1 MMTIGKKIVLMSLAI
16 IVLTLGAGFAYGIS
30 LLNFS
35 TDAISKTFR
44 QLDGEEEITPID
56 ATEPLTILLMGVD
69 MDQAT
74 RGGVWEEGRS
84 DSMILVTVN
93 PKTKETTMMSLT
105 RDIMVEI
112 AEANGESTG
121 TVEKLNHSYSY
132 GQAPMAIATIEKM
145 MDINIDRYIE
155 INMDGLVELVDA
167 VGGIE
172 VNNTL
177 GFPIS
182 ISEYEPAYTS
192 IVPTGKRLVNG
203 DQALV
208 YARMR
213 YDDPEGDIGRQ
224 RRQREVI
231 TAIVKKLLQLDGFT
245 QYKKILTAISN
256 NMRTNIEIST
266 ATIPELLGYK
276 DSIKNLH
283 SYQLRGLDELVEE
296 VYYQLPPTQH
306 LLEMQ
311 NVLRTSIGL
320 DAKTDLTTN
329 VKVYEGQ
336 VGLPSTIDV
345 YNAYTEL
352 LEIEANPLAEAV
364 DIEAF
369 TGTSASDL
377 PEGTASSPN
386 LSSNSSEIE
395 GTEMT
400 EATEMTEVGTETQ
413 TEEGQ

>member
-1 MMTIGKKIVLMSLAI
+1 MTIGKKIFLMSLAI
-16 IVLTLGAGFAYGIS
+16 VGLTLGAGLIYGAS

-35 TDAISKTFR
+35 TGAISKTFK
-44 QLDGEEEITPID
+44 QLNGEEEITPID

-74 RGGVWEEGRS
+74 RGGDWEGGRS

-93 PKTKETTMMSLT
+93 PKTKETNMMSLT

-112 AEANGESTG
+112 AEANGESSG

-182 ISEYEPAYTS
+182 ISEHEPAYTS
-192 IVPTGKRLVNG
+192 IVQPGKQLVNG

-231 TAIVKKLLQLDGFT
+231 TAIIKKLLQLDGLT

-256 NMRTNIEIST
+256 NMRTNIEISP
-266 ATIPELLGYK
+266 ATIPSLLGYK
-276 DSIKNLH
+276 DSVSKLN
-283 SYQLRGLDELVEE
+283 SYQLRGVDQMVDEI
-296 VYYQLPPTQH
+296 YYQLPTSEH

-311 NVLRTSIGL
+311 NILKKSIGL
-320 DAKTDLTTN
+320 EENTGLVTN

-336 VGLPSTIDV
+336 MGLPSPINVYDV
-345 YNAYTEL
+345 YTNLLL
-352 LEIEANPLAEAV
+352 LEASPWAESL
-364 DIEAF
+364 DPEI
-369 TGTSASDL
+369 GSPSA
-377 PEGTASSPN
+377 T
-386 LSSNSSEIE
+386 
-395 GTEMT
+395 TT
-400 EATEMTEVGTETQ
+400 VT
-413 TEEGQ
+413 TEEQVTDFSTEPVLGDENGSQ

>member
-1 MMTIGKKIVLMSLAI
+1 MTIGKKIFLMSLAI
-16 IVLTLGAGFAYGIS
+16 VGLTLGAGLIYGAS

-35 TDAISKTFR
+35 TGTISKTYK
-44 QLDGEEEITPID
+44 QLDGEKEITPID
-56 ATEPLTILLMGVD
+56 AIEPLTILLMGVD

-74 RGGVWEEGRS
+74 RGGDWEGGRS

-93 PKTKETTMMSLT
+93 PQTKETNMMSLT

-112 AEANGESTG
+112 AEANGESSG

-182 ISEYEPAYTS
+182 ISEHEPAYTS
-192 IVPTGKRLVNG
+192 IVQPGQQLVNG

-231 TAIVKKLLQLDGFT
+231 TAIIKKLLQLDGFT

-256 NMRTNIEIST
+256 NMRTNIEISP
-266 ATIPELLGYK
+266 ATIPNLLGYK
-276 DSIKNLH
+276 DSVSKLN
-283 SYQLRGLDELVEE
+283 SYQLRGVDQMVDAI
-296 VYYQLPPTQH
+296 YYQLPTSEH

-311 NVLRTSIGL
+311 NILKKSIGL
-320 DAKTDLTTN
+320 EENTGLVTN

-336 VGLPSTIDV
+336 MGLPSPINVYDV
-345 YNAYTEL
+345 YTNLLL
-352 LEIEANPLAEAV
+352 LEASPWAESL
-364 DIEAF
+364 DPEI
-369 TGTSASDL
+369 GSPSA
-377 PEGTASSPN
+377 T
-386 LSSNSSEIE
+386 
-395 GTEMT
+395 TT
-400 EATEMTEVGTETQ
+400 VT
-413 TEEGQ
+413 TEEQVTDFSTEPVLGDENGSQ

>member
-1 MMTIGKKIVLMSLAI
+1 MTIGKKIFLMSLAI
-16 IVLTLGAGFAYGIS
+16 VGLTLGAGLIYGAS

-35 TDAISKTFR
+35 TGTISKTYK
-44 QLDGEEEITPID
+44 QLDGEKEITPID

-74 RGGVWEEGRS
+74 RGGDWEGGRS

-93 PKTKETTMMSLT
+93 PKTKETNMMSLT

-112 AEANGESTG
+112 AEANGESSG

-155 INMDGLVELVDA
+155 INMDGLIELVDA

-182 ISEYEPAYTS
+182 ISEHEPAYTS
-192 IVPTGKRLVNG
+192 IIQPGKQLVNG

-231 TAIVKKLLQLDGFT
+231 TAIIKKLLQLDGLT

-256 NMRTNIEIST
+256 NMRTNIEISP
-266 ATIPELLGYK
+266 ATIPSLLGYK
-276 DSIKNLH
+276 DSVSKLN
-283 SYQLRGLDELVEE
+283 SYQLRGVDQMVDEI
-296 VYYQLPPTQH
+296 YYQLPTSEH

-311 NVLRTSIGL
+311 NILKKSIGL
-320 DAKTDLTTN
+320 EEKTDLVTN

-336 VGLPSTIDV
+336 MGLPSPINVYDV
-345 YNAYTEL
+345 YTNLLL
-352 LEIEANPLAEAV
+352 LEASPWAESL
-364 DIEAF
+364 DPEI
-369 TGTSASDL
+369 GSPSA
-377 PEGTASSPN
+377 T
-386 LSSNSSEIE
+386 
-395 GTEMT
+395 TT
-400 EATEMTEVGTETQ
+400 VT
-413 TEEGQ
+413 TEEQVTDFSTEPVLGDENGSQ

>member
-1 MMTIGKKIVLMSLAI
+1 MTIGKKIFLMSLAI
-16 IVLTLGAGFAYGIS
+16 VGLTLGAGLIYGAS

-35 TDAISKTFR
+35 TGTISKTYK
-44 QLDGEEEITPID
+44 QLDGEKEITPID

-74 RGGVWEEGRS
+74 RGGDWEGGRS

-93 PKTKETTMMSLT
+93 PKTKETNMMSLT

-112 AEANGESTG
+112 AEANGESSG

-145 MDINIDRYIE
+145 MDITIDRYIE

-182 ISEYEPAYTS
+182 ISEHEPAYTS
-192 IVPTGKRLVNG
+192 IVQPGKQLVNG

-231 TAIVKKLLQLDGFT
+231 TAIIKKLLQLDGLT

-256 NMRTNIEIST
+256 NMRTNIEISP
-266 ATIPELLGYK
+266 ATIPSLLGYK
-276 DSIKNLH
+276 DSVSKLN
-283 SYQLRGLDELVEE
+283 SYQLRGVDQMVDEI
-296 VYYQLPPTQH
+296 YYQLPTSEH

-311 NVLRTSIGL
+311 NILKKSIGL
-320 DAKTDLTTN
+320 EEKTDLVTN

-336 VGLPSTIDV
+336 MGLPSPINVYDV
-345 YNAYTEL
+345 YTNLLL
-352 LEIEANPLAEAV
+352 LEASPWAESL
-364 DIEAF
+364 DPEI
-369 TGTSASDL
+369 GSPSA
-377 PEGTASSPN
+377 T
-386 LSSNSSEIE
+386 
-395 GTEMT
+395 TT
-400 EATEMTEVGTETQ
+400 VT
-413 TEEGQ
+413 TEEQVTDFSTEPVLGDENGSQ

>member
-1 MMTIGKKIVLMSLAI
+1 MTIGKKIVLMSLAI
-16 IVLTLGAGFAYGIS
+16 IALTLGAGFAYGIS

-182 ISEYEPAYTS
+182 ISEHEPAYTS
-192 IVPTGKRLVNG
+192 IVQPGKQLVNG
-203 DQALV
+203 EQALV

-231 TAIVKKLLQLDGFT
+231 TAIIKKLLQLDGFT

-256 NMRTNIEIST
+256 NMRTNIEISP
-266 ATIPELLGYK
+266 ATIPNLLGYK
-276 DSIKNLH
+276 DSVSKLN
-283 SYQLRGLDELVEE
+283 SYQLRGVDQMVDAI
-296 VYYQLPPTQH
+296 YYQLPTSEH

-311 NVLRTSIGL
+311 NILKKSIGL
-320 DAKTDLTTN
+320 EENTGLVTN

-336 VGLPSTIDV
+336 MGLPSPINVYDV
-345 YNAYTEL
+345 YTNLLL
-352 LEIEANPLAEAV
+352 LEASPWAESL
-364 DIEAF
+364 DPEI
-369 TGTSASDL
+369 GSPSA
-377 PEGTASSPN
+377 T
-386 LSSNSSEIE
+386 
-395 GTEMT
+395 TT
-400 EATEMTEVGTETQ
+400 VT
-413 TEEGQ
+413 TEEQVTDFSTEPVLGDENGSQ

>member
-1 MMTIGKKIVLMSLAI
+1 MTIGKKIFLMSLAI
-16 IVLTLGAGFAYGIS
+16 IGLTVGAGLIYGAS

-35 TDAISKTFR
+35 TDAISKTFK
-44 QLDGEEEITPID
+44 QLDGEEKITPID

-74 RGGVWEEGRS
+74 RGGDWEGGRS

-93 PKTKETTMMSLT
+93 PKTKETNMMSLT

-112 AEANGESTG
+112 AEANGESSG

-182 ISEYEPAYTS
+182 ISEHEPAYTS
-192 IVPTGKRLVNG
+192 IVQPGKQLVNG

-231 TAIVKKLLQLDGFT
+231 TAIIKKLLQLDGFT

-256 NMRTNIEIST
+256 NMRTNIEISP
-266 ATIPELLGYK
+266 ATIPNLLGYK
-276 DSIKNLH
+276 DSVSKLN
-283 SYQLRGLDELVEE
+283 SYQLRGVDQMVDAI
-296 VYYQLPPTQH
+296 YYQLPTSEH

-311 NVLRTSIGL
+311 NILKKSIGL
-320 DAKTDLTTN
+320 EEKTDLVTN

-336 VGLPSTIDV
+336 VGLPSPINVYDV
-345 YNAYTEL
+345 YTNLLL
-352 LEIEANPLAEAV
+352 LEASPWAERL
-364 DIEAF
+364 D
-369 TGTSASDL
+369 
-377 PEGTASSPN
+377 
-386 LSSNSSEIE
+386 SEI
-395 GTEMT
+395 GNPS
-400 EATEMTEVGTETQ
+400 ATTTVT
-413 TEEGQ
+413 TEEQVTDFSTEPVLGDENGAQ

>member
-1 MMTIGKKIVLMSLAI
+1 MTIGKKIFLMSLAI
-16 IVLTLGAGFAYGIS
+16 VGLTLGAGLIYGAS

-35 TDAISKTFR
+35 TGTISKTYK
-44 QLDGEEEITPID
+44 QLDGEKEITPID

-74 RGGVWEEGRS
+74 RGGDWEGGRS

-93 PKTKETTMMSLT
+93 PKTKETNMMSLT

-112 AEANGESTG
+112 AEANGESSG

-155 INMDGLVELVDA
+155 INMDGLIELVDA

-182 ISEYEPAYTS
+182 ISEHEPAYTS
-192 IVPTGKRLVNG
+192 IVQPGKQLVNG

-231 TAIVKKLLQLDGFT
+231 TAIIKKLLQLDGLT

-256 NMRTNIEIST
+256 NMRTNIEISP
-266 ATIPELLGYK
+266 ATIPSLLGYK
-276 DSIKNLH
+276 DSVSKLN
-283 SYQLRGLDELVEE
+283 SYQLRGVDQMVDEI
-296 VYYQLPPTQH
+296 YYQLPTSTH

-311 NVLRTSIGL
+311 NVLKKSIGL
-320 DAKTDLTTN
+320 EENTDLVTN

-336 VGLPSTIDV
+336 MGLPSPINVYDV
-345 YNAYTEL
+345 YTNLLL
-352 LEIEANPLAEAV
+352 LEASPWAESL
-364 DIEAF
+364 D
-369 TGTSASDL
+369 
-377 PEGTASSPN
+377 
-386 LSSNSSEIE
+386 SEI
-395 GTEMT
+395 GSPS
-400 EATEMTEVGTETQ
+400 ATTTVT
-413 TEEGQ
+413 TEEQVTDFSTEPVLGDENGSQ

>member
-1 MMTIGKKIVLMSLAI
+1 MTIGKKIFLMSLAI
-16 IVLTLGAGFAYGIS
+16 VGLTLGAGLIYGAS

-35 TDAISKTFR
+35 TGTISKTYK

-74 RGGVWEEGRS
+74 RGGDWEGGRS

-93 PKTKETTMMSLT
+93 PKTKETNMMSLT

-112 AEANGESTG
+112 AEANGESSG

-145 MDINIDRYIE
+145 MDITIDRYIE

-182 ISEYEPAYTS
+182 ISEHEPAYTS
-192 IVPTGKRLVNG
+192 IVQPGKQLVNG
-203 DQALV
+203 EQALV

-231 TAIVKKLLQLDGFT
+231 TAIIKKLLQLDGFT

-256 NMRTNIEIST
+256 NMRTNIEISP
-266 ATIPELLGYK
+266 ATIPNLLGYK
-276 DSIKNLH
+276 DSVSKLN
-283 SYQLRGLDELVEE
+283 SYQLRGVDQMVDEI
-296 VYYQLPPTQH
+296 YYQLPTSTH

-311 NVLRTSIGL
+311 NILKKSIGL
-320 DAKTDLTTN
+320 EENTDLVTN

-336 VGLPSTIDV
+336 MGLPSPINVYDV
-345 YNAYTEL
+345 YTNLLL
-352 LEIEANPLAEAV
+352 LEASPWAESL
-364 DIEAF
+364 DPEI
-369 TGTSASDL
+369 GSPSA
-377 PEGTASSPN
+377 T
-386 LSSNSSEIE
+386 
-395 GTEMT
+395 TT
-400 EATEMTEVGTETQ
+400 VT
-413 TEEGQ
+413 TEEQVTDFSTEPVLGDENGSQ

>member
-1 MMTIGKKIVLMSLAI
+1 MTIGKKIFLMSLAI
-16 IVLTLGAGFAYGIS
+16 VGLTLGAGLIYGAS

-35 TDAISKTFR
+35 TDAISKTFKH
-44 QLDGEEEITPID
+44 LNGEEEITPID

-74 RGGVWEEGRS
+74 RGGDWEGGRS

-93 PKTKETTMMSLT
+93 PKTKETNMMSLT

-112 AEANGESTG
+112 AEANGESSG

-155 INMDGLVELVDA
+155 INMDGLIELVDA

-182 ISEYEPAYTS
+182 ISEHEPAYTS
-192 IVPTGKRLVNG
+192 IVQPGKQLVNG

-231 TAIVKKLLQLDGFT
+231 TAIIKKLLQLDGLT

-256 NMRTNIEIST
+256 NMRTNIEISP
-266 ATIPELLGYK
+266 ATIPSLLGYK
-276 DSIKNLH
+276 DSVSKLN
-283 SYQLRGLDELVEE
+283 SYQLRGVDQMVDEI
-296 VYYQLPPTQH
+296 YYQLPTSEH

-311 NVLRTSIGL
+311 NILKKSIGL
-320 DAKTDLTTN
+320 EENTDLVTN

-336 VGLPSTIDV
+336 MGLPSPINVYDV
-345 YNAYTEL
+345 YTNLLL
-352 LEIEANPLAEAV
+352 LEASPWAESL
-364 DIEAF
+364 DPEI
-369 TGTSASDL
+369 GSPSA
-377 PEGTASSPN
+377 T
-386 LSSNSSEIE
+386 
-395 GTEMT
+395 TT
-400 EATEMTEVGTETQ
+400 VT
-413 TEEGQ
+413 TEEQVTDFSTEPVLGDENGSQ

>member
-1 MMTIGKKIVLMSLAI
+1 MTIGKKIFLMSLAI
-16 IVLTLGAGFAYGIS
+16 VGLTLGAGLIYGAS

-35 TDAISKTFR
+35 TDAISKTFK
-44 QLDGEEEITPID
+44 QLNGEEEITPID

-74 RGGVWEEGRS
+74 RGGDWEGGRS

-93 PKTKETTMMSLT
+93 PKTKETNMMSLT

-112 AEANGESTG
+112 AEANGESSG

-155 INMDGLVELVDA
+155 INMDGLIELVDA

-182 ISEYEPAYTS
+182 ISEHEPAYTS
-192 IVPTGKRLVNG
+192 IVQPGKQLVNG

-231 TAIVKKLLQLDGFT
+231 TAIIKKLLQLDGLT

-256 NMRTNIEIST
+256 NMRTNIEISP
-266 ATIPELLGYK
+266 ATIPSLLGYK
-276 DSIKNLH
+276 DSVSKLN
-283 SYQLRGLDELVEE
+283 SYQLRGVDQMVDEI
-296 VYYQLPPTQH
+296 YYQLPTSTH

-311 NVLRTSIGL
+311 NVLKKSIGL
-320 DAKTDLTTN
+320 EENTDLVTN

-336 VGLPSTIDV
+336 MGLPSPINVYDV
-345 YNAYTEL
+345 YTNLLL
-352 LEIEANPLAEAV
+352 LEASPWAESL
-364 DIEAF
+364 DPEI
-369 TGTSASDL
+369 GSPSA
-377 PEGTASSPN
+377 T
-386 LSSNSSEIE
+386 
-395 GTEMT
+395 TT
-400 EATEMTEVGTETQ
+400 VT
-413 TEEGQ
+413 TEEQVTDFSTEPVLGDEDGSQ

>member
-1 MMTIGKKIVLMSLAI
+1 MTIGKKIFLMSLAI
-16 IVLTLGAGFAYGIS
+16 VGLTLGAGLIYGAS

-35 TDAISKTFR
+35 TGTISKTYK
-44 QLDGEEEITPID
+44 QLDGEKEITPID

-74 RGGVWEEGRS
+74 RGGDWEGGRS

-93 PKTKETTMMSLT
+93 PKTKETNMMSLT

-112 AEANGESTG
+112 AEANGESSG

-155 INMDGLVELVDA
+155 INMDGLIELVDA

-182 ISEYEPAYTS
+182 ISEHEPAYTS
-192 IVPTGKRLVNG
+192 IVQPGKQLVNG

-231 TAIVKKLLQLDGFT
+231 MAIIKKLLQLDGLT

-256 NMRTNIEIST
+256 NMRTNIEISP
-266 ATIPELLGYK
+266 ATIPSLLGYK
-276 DSIKNLH
+276 DSVSKLN
-283 SYQLRGLDELVEE
+283 SYQLRGVDQMVDEI
-296 VYYQLPPTQH
+296 YYQLPTSEH

-311 NVLRTSIGL
+311 NILKKSIGL
-320 DAKTDLTTN
+320 EEKTDLVTN

-336 VGLPSTIDV
+336 MGLPSPINVYDV
-345 YNAYTEL
+345 YTNLLL
-352 LEIEANPLAEAV
+352 LEASPWAESL
-364 DIEAF
+364 DPEI
-369 TGTSASDL
+369 GSPSA
-377 PEGTASSPN
+377 T
-386 LSSNSSEIE
+386 
-395 GTEMT
+395 TT
-400 EATEMTEVGTETQ
+400 VT
-413 TEEGQ
+413 TEEQVTDFSTEPVLGDENGSQ

>member
-1 MMTIGKKIVLMSLAI
+1 MTIGKKIFLMSLAI
-16 IVLTLGAGFAYGIS
+16 VGLTLGAGLIYGAS

-35 TDAISKTFR
+35 TDAISKTFK
-44 QLDGEEEITPID
+44 QLDGEEKITPID

-74 RGGVWEEGRS
+74 RGGDWEGGRS

-93 PKTKETTMMSLT
+93 PKTKETNMMSLT

-112 AEANGESTG
+112 AEANGESSG

-155 INMDGLVELVDA
+155 INMDGLIELVDA

-182 ISEYEPAYTS
+182 ISEHEPAYTS
-192 IVPTGKRLVNG
+192 IVQPGKQLVNG

-231 TAIVKKLLQLDGFT
+231 TAIIKKLLQLDGLT

-256 NMRTNIEIST
+256 NMRTNIEISP
-266 ATIPELLGYK
+266 ATIPSLLGYK
-276 DSIKNLH
+276 DSVSKLN
-283 SYQLRGLDELVEE
+283 SYQLRGVDQMVDEI
-296 VYYQLPPTQH
+296 YYQLPTSEH

-311 NVLRTSIGL
+311 NILKKSIGL
-320 DAKTDLTTN
+320 EEKTDLVTN

-336 VGLPSTIDV
+336 MGLPSPINVYDV
-345 YNAYTEL
+345 YTNLLL
-352 LEIEANPLAEAV
+352 LEASPWAESL
-364 DIEAF
+364 DPEI
-369 TGTSASDL
+369 GSPSA
-377 PEGTASSPN
+377 T
-386 LSSNSSEIE
+386 
-395 GTEMT
+395 TT
-400 EATEMTEVGTETQ
+400 VT
-413 TEEGQ
+413 TEEQVTDFSTEPVLGDENGSQ

>member
-1 MMTIGKKIVLMSLAI
+1 MTIGKKIFLMSLAI
-16 IVLTLGAGFAYGIS
+16 IGLTVGAGLIYGAS

-35 TDAISKTFR
+35 TDAISKTFK
-44 QLDGEEEITPID
+44 QLDGEEKITPID

-74 RGGVWEEGRS
+74 RGGDWEGGRS

-93 PKTKETTMMSLT
+93 PKTKETNMMSLT

-112 AEANGESTG
+112 AEANGESSG

-182 ISEYEPAYTS
+182 ISEHEPAYTS
-192 IVPTGKRLVNG
+192 IVQPGKQLVNG

-231 TAIVKKLLQLDGFT
+231 TAIIKKLLQLDGLT

-256 NMRTNIEIST
+256 NMRTNIEISP
-266 ATIPELLGYK
+266 ATIPSLLGYK
-276 DSIKNLH
+276 DSVSKLN
-283 SYQLRGLDELVEE
+283 SYQLRGVDQMVDEI
-296 VYYQLPPTQH
+296 YYQLPTSTH

-311 NVLRTSIGL
+311 NVLKKSIGL
-320 DAKTDLTTN
+320 EEKTDLVTN

-336 VGLPSTIDV
+336 VGLPSPINVYDV
-345 YNAYTEL
+345 YTNLLL
-352 LEIEANPLAEAV
+352 LEASPWAERLDPEIGNP
-364 DIEAF
+364 
-369 TGTSASDL
+369 SA
-377 PEGTASSPN
+377 T
-386 LSSNSSEIE
+386 
-395 GTEMT
+395 TT
-400 EATEMTEVGTETQ
+400 VT
-413 TEEGQ
+413 TEEQVTDFSTEPVLGDENGAQ

>member
-1 MMTIGKKIVLMSLAI
+1 MTIGKKIFLMSLAI
-16 IVLTLGAGFAYGIS
+16 VGLTLGAGLIYGAS

-35 TDAISKTFR
+35 TDAISKTFK
-44 QLDGEEEITPID
+44 QLNGEEEITPID

-74 RGGVWEEGRS
+74 RGGDWEGGRS

-93 PKTKETTMMSLT
+93 PKTKETNMMSLT

-112 AEANGESTG
+112 AEANGESSG

-155 INMDGLVELVDA
+155 INMDGLIELVDA

-182 ISEYEPAYTS
+182 ISEHEPAYTS
-192 IVPTGKRLVNG
+192 IVQPGKQLVNG

-231 TAIVKKLLQLDGFT
+231 MAIIKKLLQLDGLT

-256 NMRTNIEIST
+256 NMRTNIEISP
-266 ATIPELLGYK
+266 ATIPNFLGYK
-276 DSIKNLH
+276 DSVSKLN
-283 SYQLRGLDELVEE
+283 SYQLRGVDQMVDAI
-296 VYYQLPPTQH
+296 YYQLPTSEH

-311 NVLRTSIGL
+311 NILKKSIGL
-320 DAKTDLTTN
+320 EEKTDLVTN

-336 VGLPSTIDV
+336 VGLPSPINVYDV
-345 YNAYTEL
+345 YTNLLL
-352 LEIEANPLAEAV
+352 LEASPWAERLDPEIGNP
-364 DIEAF
+364 
-369 TGTSASDL
+369 SA
-377 PEGTASSPN
+377 T
-386 LSSNSSEIE
+386 
-395 GTEMT
+395 TT
-400 EATEMTEVGTETQ
+400 VT
-413 TEEGQ
+413 TEEQVTDFSTEPVLGDENGSQ

>member
-1 MMTIGKKIVLMSLAI
+1 MTIGKKIFLMSLAI
-16 IVLTLGAGFAYGIS
+16 VGLTLGAGLIYGAS

-35 TDAISKTFR
+35 TGTISKTYK
-44 QLDGEEEITPID
+44 QLDGEKEITPID
-56 ATEPLTILLMGVD
+56 AIEPLTILLMGVD

-74 RGGVWEEGRS
+74 RGGDWEGGRS

-93 PKTKETTMMSLT
+93 PKTKETNMMSLT

-112 AEANGESTG
+112 AEANGESSG

-145 MDINIDRYIE
+145 MDITIDRYIE

-182 ISEYEPAYTS
+182 ISEHEPAYTS
-192 IVPTGKRLVNG
+192 IVQPGKQLVNG

-231 TAIVKKLLQLDGFT
+231 TAIIKKLLQLDGLT

-256 NMRTNIEIST
+256 NMRTNIEISP
-266 ATIPELLGYK
+266 ATIPSLLGYK
-276 DSIKNLH
+276 DSVSKLN
-283 SYQLRGLDELVEE
+283 SYQLRGVDQMVDEI
-296 VYYQLPPTQH
+296 YYQLPTSEH

-311 NVLRTSIGL
+311 NILKKSIGL
-320 DAKTDLTTN
+320 EEKTDLVTN

-336 VGLPSTIDV
+336 MGLSSPINVYDV
-345 YNAYTEL
+345 YTNLLL
-352 LEIEANPLAEAV
+352 LEASPWAESL
-364 DIEAF
+364 DPEI
-369 TGTSASDL
+369 GSPSA
-377 PEGTASSPN
+377 T
-386 LSSNSSEIE
+386 
-395 GTEMT
+395 TT
-400 EATEMTEVGTETQ
+400 VT
-413 TEEGQ
+413 TEEQVTDFSTEPVLGDENGSQ

>member
-1 MMTIGKKIVLMSLAI
+1 MTIGKKIFLMSLAI
-16 IVLTLGAGFAYGIS
+16 VGLTLGAGLIYGAS

-35 TDAISKTFR
+35 TGAISKTYK

-74 RGGVWEEGRS
+74 RGGDWEGGRS

-93 PKTKETTMMSLT
+93 PKTKETNMMSLT

-112 AEANGESTG
+112 AEANGESSG

-145 MDINIDRYIE
+145 MDINIDHYIE

-182 ISEYEPAYTS
+182 ISEHEPAYTS
-192 IVPTGKRLVNG
+192 IVQPGQQLVNG

-231 TAIVKKLLQLDGFT
+231 TAIIKKLLQLDGLT

-256 NMRTNIEIST
+256 NMRTNIEISP
-266 ATIPELLGYK
+266 ATIPSLLGYK
-276 DSIKNLH
+276 DSVSKLN
-283 SYQLRGLDELVEE
+283 SYQLRGVDQMVDEI
-296 VYYQLPPTQH
+296 YYQLPTSEH

-311 NVLRTSIGL
+311 NILKKSIGL
-320 DAKTDLTTN
+320 EEKTDLVTN

-336 VGLPSTIDV
+336 MGLPSPINVYDV
-345 YNAYTEL
+345 YTNLLL
-352 LEIEANPLAEAV
+352 LEASPWAESLAPE
-364 DIEAF
+364 I
-369 TGTSASDL
+369 GSPSA
-377 PEGTASSPN
+377 TTTV
-386 LSSNSSEIE
+386 I
-395 GTEMT
+395 
-400 EATEMTEVGTETQ
+400 
-413 TEEGQ
+413 TEEQVTDFSTEPVLGDENGSQ

>member
-1 MMTIGKKIVLMSLAI
+1 MTIGKKIFLMSLAI
-16 IVLTLGAGFAYGIS
+16 IGLTVGAGLIYGAS

-35 TDAISKTFR
+35 TDAISKTFK
-44 QLDGEEEITPID
+44 QLDGEEKITPID

-74 RGGVWEEGRS
+74 RGGDWEGGRS

-93 PKTKETTMMSLT
+93 PKTKETNMMSLT

-112 AEANGESTG
+112 AEANGESSG

-182 ISEYEPAYTS
+182 ISEHEPAYTS
-192 IVPTGKRLVNG
+192 IVQPGKQLVNG

-231 TAIVKKLLQLDGFT
+231 TAIIKKLLQLDGFT

-256 NMRTNIEIST
+256 NMRTNIEISPV
-266 ATIPELLGYK
+266 TIPNLLGYK
-276 DSIKNLH
+276 DSVSKLN
-283 SYQLRGLDELVEE
+283 SYQLRGVDQMVDAI
-296 VYYQLPPTQH
+296 YYQLPTSTH

-311 NVLRTSIGL
+311 NVLKKSIGL
-320 DAKTDLTTN
+320 EEKTDLVTN

-336 VGLPSTIDV
+336 MGLSSPINV
-345 YNAYTEL
+345 YDAYTNLLL
-352 LEIEANPLAEAV
+352 LEASPWAESL
-364 DIEAF
+364 DPEI
-369 TGTSASDL
+369 GSPSA
-377 PEGTASSPN
+377 T
-386 LSSNSSEIE
+386 
-395 GTEMT
+395 TT
-400 EATEMTEVGTETQ
+400 VT
-413 TEEGQ
+413 TEEQVTDFSTEPVLGDENGAQ

>member
-1 MMTIGKKIVLMSLAI
+1 MTIGKKIFLMSLAI
-16 IVLTLGAGFAYGIS
+16 VGLTLGAGLIYGAS

-35 TDAISKTFR
+35 TGAISKTYK
-44 QLDGEEEITPID
+44 QLDGENEITPID

-74 RGGVWEEGRS
+74 RGGDWEGGRS

-93 PKTKETTMMSLT
+93 PQTKETNMMSLT

-112 AEANGESTG
+112 AEANGESSG

-145 MDINIDRYIE
+145 MDITIDRYIE

-182 ISEYEPAYTS
+182 ISEHEPAYTS
-192 IVPTGKRLVNG
+192 IVQPGQQLVNG

-231 TAIVKKLLQLDGFT
+231 TAIIKKLLQLDGLT

-256 NMRTNIEIST
+256 NMRTNIEISP
-266 ATIPELLGYK
+266 ATIPSLLGYK
-276 DSIKNLH
+276 DSVSKLN
-283 SYQLRGLDELVEE
+283 SYQLRGVDQMVDEI
-296 VYYQLPPTQH
+296 YYQLPTSEH

-311 NVLRTSIGL
+311 NILKKSIGL
-320 DAKTDLTTN
+320 EEKTDLVTN

-336 VGLPSTIDV
+336 MGLPSPINVYDV
-345 YNAYTEL
+345 YTNLLL
-352 LEIEANPLAEAV
+352 LEASPWAESL
-364 DIEAF
+364 DPEI
-369 TGTSASDL
+369 GSPSA
-377 PEGTASSPN
+377 T
-386 LSSNSSEIE
+386 
-395 GTEMT
+395 TT
-400 EATEMTEVGTETQ
+400 VT
-413 TEEGQ
+413 TEEQVTDFSTEPVLGDEDGSQ

>member
-1 MMTIGKKIVLMSLAI
+1 MTIGKKIFLMSLAI
-16 IVLTLGAGFAYGIS
+16 IGLTVGAGLIYGAS

-35 TDAISKTFR
+35 TDAISKTFK
-44 QLDGEEEITPID
+44 QLDGEEKITPID

-74 RGGVWEEGRS
+74 RGGDWEGGRS

-93 PKTKETTMMSLT
+93 PKTKETNMMSLT

-112 AEANGESTG
+112 AEANGESSG

-182 ISEYEPAYTS
+182 ISEHEPAYTS
-192 IVPTGKRLVNG
+192 IVQPGKQLVNG

-231 TAIVKKLLQLDGFT
+231 TAIIKKLLQLDGFT

-256 NMRTNIEIST
+256 NMRTNIEISP
-266 ATIPELLGYK
+266 ATIPNFLGYK
-276 DSIKNLH
+276 DSVSKLN
-283 SYQLRGLDELVEE
+283 SYQLRGVDQMVDAI
-296 VYYQLPPTQH
+296 YYQLPTSEH

-311 NVLRTSIGL
+311 NILKKSIGL
-320 DAKTDLTTN
+320 EEKTDLVTN

-336 VGLPSTIDV
+336 VGLPSPINV
-345 YNAYTEL
+345 YDAYTNLLL
-352 LEIEANPLAEAV
+352 LEASPWAESL
-364 DIEAF
+364 DPEI
-369 TGTSASDL
+369 GSPSA
-377 PEGTASSPN
+377 T
-386 LSSNSSEIE
+386 
-395 GTEMT
+395 TT
-400 EATEMTEVGTETQ
+400 VT
-413 TEEGQ
+413 TEEQVTDFSTEPVLGDENGAQ

>member
-1 MMTIGKKIVLMSLAI
+1 MTIGKKIFLMSLAI
-16 IVLTLGAGFAYGIS
+16 VGLTLGAGLIYGAS

-35 TDAISKTFR
+35 TGTISKTYK

-74 RGGVWEEGRS
+74 RGGDWEGGRS

-93 PKTKETTMMSLT
+93 PKTKETNMMSLT

-112 AEANGESTG
+112 AEANGESSG

-145 MDINIDRYIE
+145 MDITIDRYIE

-182 ISEYEPAYTS
+182 ISEHEPAYTS
-192 IVPTGKRLVNG
+192 IVQPGKQLVNG
-203 DQALV
+203 EQALV

-231 TAIVKKLLQLDGFT
+231 TAIIKKLLQLDGFT

-256 NMRTNIEIST
+256 NMRTNIEISP
-266 ATIPELLGYK
+266 ATIPNLLGYK
-276 DSIKNLH
+276 DSVSKLN
-283 SYQLRGLDELVEE
+283 SYQLRGVDQMVDEI
-296 VYYQLPPTQH
+296 YYQLPTSEH

-311 NVLRTSIGL
+311 NILKKSIGL
-320 DAKTDLTTN
+320 EEKTGLVTN

-336 VGLPSTIDV
+336 MGLPSPINVYDV
-345 YNAYTEL
+345 YTNLLL
-352 LEIEANPLAEAV
+352 LEASPWAESLAPE
-364 DIEAF
+364 I
-369 TGTSASDL
+369 GSPSA
-377 PEGTASSPN
+377 T
-386 LSSNSSEIE
+386 
-395 GTEMT
+395 TT
-400 EATEMTEVGTETQ
+400 VT
-413 TEEGQ
+413 TEEQVTDFSTEPVLGDENGSQ

>member
-1 MMTIGKKIVLMSLAI
+1 MTIGKKIFLMSLAI
-16 IVLTLGAGFAYGIS
+16 IGLTLGAGLIYGAS

-35 TDAISKTFR
+35 TDAISKTFK
-44 QLDGEEEITPID
+44 QLDGEEKITPID

-74 RGGVWEEGRS
+74 RGGDWEGGRS

-93 PKTKETTMMSLT
+93 PKTKETNMMSLT

-112 AEANGESTG
+112 AEANGESSG

-182 ISEYEPAYTS
+182 ISEHEPAYTS
-192 IVPTGKRLVNG
+192 IVQPGKQLVNG

-231 TAIVKKLLQLDGFT
+231 TAIIKKLLQLDGLT

-256 NMRTNIEIST
+256 NMRTNIEISP
-266 ATIPELLGYK
+266 ATIPSLLGYK
-276 DSIKNLH
+276 DSVSKLN
-283 SYQLRGLDELVEE
+283 SYQLRGVDQMVDEI
-296 VYYQLPPTQH
+296 YYQLPTSEH

-311 NVLRTSIGL
+311 NILKKSIGL
-320 DAKTDLTTN
+320 EEKTDLVTN

-336 VGLPSTIDV
+336 MGLPSPINVYDV
-345 YNAYTEL
+345 YTNLLL
-352 LEIEANPLAEAV
+352 LEASPWAESL
-364 DIEAF
+364 DPEI
-369 TGTSASDL
+369 GSPSA
-377 PEGTASSPN
+377 T
-386 LSSNSSEIE
+386 
-395 GTEMT
+395 TT
-400 EATEMTEVGTETQ
+400 VT
-413 TEEGQ
+413 TEEQVTDFSTEPVLGDENGSQ

>member
-1 MMTIGKKIVLMSLAI
+1 MTIGKKIFLMSLAI
-16 IVLTLGAGFAYGIS
+16 VGLTLGAGLIYGAS

-35 TDAISKTFR
+35 TGTISKTYK

-74 RGGVWEEGRS
+74 RGGDWEGGRS

-93 PKTKETTMMSLT
+93 PKTKETNMMSLT

-112 AEANGESTG
+112 AEANGESSG

-145 MDINIDRYIE
+145 MDITIDRYIE

-182 ISEYEPAYTS
+182 ISEHEPAYTS
-192 IVPTGKRLVNG
+192 IVQPGKQLVNG
-203 DQALV
+203 EQALV

-231 TAIVKKLLQLDGFT
+231 TAIIKKLLQLDGFT

-256 NMRTNIEIST
+256 NMRTNIEISP
-266 ATIPELLGYK
+266 ATIPNLLGYK
-276 DSIKNLH
+276 DSVSKLN
-283 SYQLRGLDELVEE
+283 SYQLRGVDQMVDAI
-296 VYYQLPPTQH
+296 YYQLPTSEH

-311 NVLRTSIGL
+311 NILKKSIGL
-320 DAKTDLTTN
+320 EENTGLVTN

-336 VGLPSTIDV
+336 MGLPSPINVYDV
-345 YNAYTEL
+345 YTNLLL
-352 LEIEANPLAEAV
+352 LEASPWAESL
-364 DIEAF
+364 DPEI
-369 TGTSASDL
+369 GSPSA
-377 PEGTASSPN
+377 T
-386 LSSNSSEIE
+386 
-395 GTEMT
+395 TT
-400 EATEMTEVGTETQ
+400 VT
-413 TEEGQ
+413 TEEQVTDFSTEPVLGDENGSQ

>member
-1 MMTIGKKIVLMSLAI
+1 MTIGKKIFLMSLAI
-16 IVLTLGAGFAYGIS
+16 IGLTLGAGLIYGAS

-35 TDAISKTFR
+35 TDAISKTFK
-44 QLDGEEEITPID
+44 QLDGEEKITPID

-74 RGGVWEEGRS
+74 RGGDWEGGRS

-93 PKTKETTMMSLT
+93 PKTKETNMMSLT

-112 AEANGESTG
+112 AEASGESSG

-182 ISEYEPAYTS
+182 ISEHEPAYTS
-192 IVPTGKRLVNG
+192 IVQPGKQLVNG
-203 DQALV
+203 NQALV

-231 TAIVKKLLQLDGFT
+231 TAIIKKLLQLDGFT

-256 NMRTNIEIST
+256 NMRTNIEISP
-266 ATIPELLGYK
+266 ATIPSLLGYK
-276 DSIKNLH
+276 DSVSKLN
-283 SYQLRGLDELVEE
+283 SYQLRGVDQMVDAI
-296 VYYQLPPTQH
+296 YYQLPTSEH

-311 NVLRTSIGL
+311 NILKKSIGL
-320 DAKTDLTTN
+320 EEKTDLVTN

-336 VGLPSTIDV
+336 VGLPSPINVYDV
-345 YNAYTEL
+345 YTNLLL
-352 LEIEANPLAEAV
+352 LEASPWAERLDPEIGNP
-364 DIEAF
+364 
-369 TGTSASDL
+369 SA
-377 PEGTASSPN
+377 T
-386 LSSNSSEIE
+386 
-395 GTEMT
+395 TT
-400 EATEMTEVGTETQ
+400 VT
-413 TEEGQ
+413 TEEQVTDFSTEPELGDENGSQ

>member
-1 MMTIGKKIVLMSLAI
+1 MTIGKKIFLMSLAI
-16 IVLTLGAGFAYGIS
+16 VGLTLGAGLIYGAS

-35 TDAISKTFR
+35 TGTISKTYK

-74 RGGVWEEGRS
+74 RGGDWEGGRS

-93 PKTKETTMMSLT
+93 PKTKETNMMSLT

-112 AEANGESTG
+112 AEANGESSG

-145 MDINIDRYIE
+145 MDITIDRYIE

-182 ISEYEPAYTS
+182 ISEHEPAYTS
-192 IVPTGKRLVNG
+192 IVQPGKQLVNG

-231 TAIVKKLLQLDGFT
+231 TAIIKKLLQLDGLT

-256 NMRTNIEIST
+256 NMRTNIEISP
-266 ATIPELLGYK
+266 ATIPSLLGYK
-276 DSIKNLH
+276 DSVSKLN
-283 SYQLRGLDELVEE
+283 SYQLRGVDQMVDEI
-296 VYYQLPPTQH
+296 YYQLPTSEH

-311 NVLRTSIGL
+311 NILKKSIGL
-320 DAKTDLTTN
+320 EENTGLVTN

-336 VGLPSTIDV
+336 MGLPSPINVYDV
-345 YNAYTEL
+345 YTNLLL
-352 LEIEANPLAEAV
+352 LEASPWAESL
-364 DIEAF
+364 DPEI
-369 TGTSASDL
+369 GSPSA
-377 PEGTASSPN
+377 T
-386 LSSNSSEIE
+386 
-395 GTEMT
+395 TT
-400 EATEMTEVGTETQ
+400 VT
-413 TEEGQ
+413 TEEQVTDFSTEPVLGDENGSQ

>member
-1 MMTIGKKIVLMSLAI
+1 MSLAI
-16 IVLTLGAGFAYGIS
+16 VGLTLGAGLIYGAS

-35 TDAISKTFR
+35 TGTISKTYK

-74 RGGVWEEGRS
+74 RGGDWEGGRS

-93 PKTKETTMMSLT
+93 PKTKETNMMSLT

-112 AEANGESTG
+112 AEANGESSG

-145 MDINIDRYIE
+145 MDITIDRYIE

-182 ISEYEPAYTS
+182 ISEHEPAYTS
-192 IVPTGKRLVNG
+192 IVQPGQQLVNG

-231 TAIVKKLLQLDGFT
+231 TAIIKKLLQLDGLT

-256 NMRTNIEIST
+256 NMRTNIEISP
-266 ATIPELLGYK
+266 ATIPSLLGYK
-276 DSIKNLH
+276 DSVSKLN
-283 SYQLRGLDELVEE
+283 SYQLRGVDQMVDEI
-296 VYYQLPPTQH
+296 YYQLPTSEH

-311 NVLRTSIGL
+311 NILKKSIGL
-320 DAKTDLTTN
+320 EEKTDLVTN

-336 VGLPSTIDV
+336 MGLPSPINVYDV
-345 YNAYTEL
+345 YTNLLL
-352 LEIEANPLAEAV
+352 LEASPWAESL
-364 DIEAF
+364 DPEI
-369 TGTSASDL
+369 GSPSA
-377 PEGTASSPN
+377 T
-386 LSSNSSEIE
+386 
-395 GTEMT
+395 TT
-400 EATEMTEVGTETQ
+400 VT
-413 TEEGQ
+413 TEEQVTDFSTEPVLGDENGSQ

>member
-1 MMTIGKKIVLMSLAI
+1 MTIGKKIVLMSLAI

>member
-1 MMTIGKKIVLMSLAI
+1 MRIGKKIVLMSLAI
-16 IVLTLGAGFAYGIS
+16 IGLTIGAGLVYGSS

-35 TDAISKTFR
+35 QDAISKTFKK
-44 QLDGEEEITPID
+44 LDGDEIAPID

-74 RGGVWEEGRS
+74 RGGDWEGGRS

-93 PKTKETTMMSLT
+93 PQTKETTMMSLT

-132 GQAPMAIATIEKM
+132 GQAPMAIATIEKLM
-145 MDINIDRYIE
+145 NVEIDRYIE

-167 VGGIE
+167 VGGIQ

-177 GFPIS
+177 GFPIT

-192 IVPTGKRLVNG
+192 VVPPGKQLVNG

-245 QYKKILTAISN
+245 QYKGILTAISK
-256 NMRTNIEIST
+256 NMRTNIEINT
-266 ATIPELLGYK
+266 TTIPVLLGYK
-276 DSIKNLH
+276 DSVRKLN
-283 SYQLRGLDELVEE
+283 SYQLRGIDQLVDE
-296 VYYQLPPTQH
+296 VYYQLPPSQH

-311 NVLRTSIGL
+311 NILKTSIGQSEEP
-320 DAKTDLTTN
+320 DLVTN
-329 VKVYEGQ
+329 AKVYELQ
-336 VGLPSTIDV
+336 MNLASPINV
-345 YNAYTEL
+345 YNAYTKMLEL
-352 LEIEANPLAEAV
+352 EANPFAETI
-364 DIEAF
+364 DLEAL
-369 TGTSASDL
+369 TGTSQ
-377 PEGTASSPN
+377 TASTD
-386 LSSNSSEIE
+386 SSSQEIPLE
-395 GTEMT
+395 PSLPTEP
-400 EATEMTEVGTETQ
+400 ESGE
-413 TEEGQ
+413 

>member
-1 MMTIGKKIVLMSLAI
+1 MRIGKKIFLMSLAI
-16 IVLTLGAGFAYGIS
+16 IGLTIGAGIIYGAS

-35 TDAISKTFR
+35 TGAISKTFK
-44 QLDGEEEITPID
+44 QLDTGDEITPID
-56 ATEPLTILLMGVD
+56 PTEPLTILLMGVD

-74 RGGVWEEGRS
+74 RGGGWEGGRS

-112 AEANGESTG
+112 AAANGESTG
-121 TVEKLNHSYSY
+121 SIEKLNHSYSY

-145 MDINIDRYIE
+145 MDIDIERYIE

-182 ISEYEPAYTS
+182 IEAQEPAYTS
-192 IVPTGKRLVNG
+192 VVPPGKHLVNG

-245 QYKKILTAISN
+245 QYKKIINAISN
-256 NMRTNIEIST
+256 NMRTDIEISA
-266 ATIPELLGYK
+266 ATIPTLLGYR
-276 DSIKNLH
+276 DSIAKLN
-283 SYQLRGLDELVEE
+283 SYQLRGLDEIVNEL
-296 VYYQLPPTQH
+296 YYQLPPSQH
-306 LLEMQ
+306 LLDMQ
-311 NVLRTSIGL
+311 NVLKKSIGL
-320 DAKTDLTTN
+320 EAGVDLTTN
-329 VKVYEGQ
+329 VKVYERQMGW
-336 VGLPSTIDV
+336 PSPINV
-345 YNAYTEL
+345 YNAFTGQLEL
-352 LEIEANPLAEAV
+352 AATPGVEAI
-364 DIEAF
+364 DIEAI
-369 TGTSASDL
+369 TGTSASDTS
-377 PEGTASSPN
+377 GTSNTQTSDNQESS
-386 LSSNSSEIE
+386 
-395 GTEMT
+395 TD
-400 EATEMTEVGTETQ
+400 TEVGTSTQ
-413 TEEGQ
+413 TETSDQ

>member
-1 MMTIGKKIVLMSLAI
+1 MTIGKKIFLMSLAI
-16 IVLTLGAGFAYGIS
+16 VGLTLGAGLIYGAS

-35 TDAISKTFR
+35 TDAISKTFK
-44 QLDGEEEITPID
+44 QLDGEEKITPID

-74 RGGVWEEGRS
+74 RGGDWEGGRS

-93 PKTKETTMMSLT
+93 PKTKETNMMSLT

-112 AEANGESTG
+112 AEANGESSG

-145 MDINIDRYIE
+145 MDINIDHYIE

-182 ISEYEPAYTS
+182 ISEHEPAYTS
-192 IVPTGKRLVNG
+192 IVQPGKQLVNG

-231 TAIVKKLLQLDGFT
+231 TAIIKKLLQLDGFT

-256 NMRTNIEIST
+256 NMRTNIEISP
-266 ATIPELLGYK
+266 ATIPNLLGYK
-276 DSIKNLH
+276 DSVSKLN
-283 SYQLRGLDELVEE
+283 SYQLRGVDQMVDAI
-296 VYYQLPPTQH
+296 YYQLPTSTH

-311 NVLRTSIGL
+311 NVLKKSIGL
-320 DAKTDLTTN
+320 EEKTDLITN

-336 VGLPSTIDV
+336 MGLPSPINVYDV
-345 YNAYTEL
+345 YTNLLL
-352 LEIEANPLAEAV
+352 LEASPWAESL
-364 DIEAF
+364 DPEI
-369 TGTSASDL
+369 GSPSA
-377 PEGTASSPN
+377 T
-386 LSSNSSEIE
+386 
-395 GTEMT
+395 TT
-400 EATEMTEVGTETQ
+400 VT
-413 TEEGQ
+413 TEEQVTDFSTEPVLGDENGSQ

>member
-1 MMTIGKKIVLMSLAI
+1 MTIGKKIFLMSLAI
-16 IVLTLGAGFAYGIS
+16 VGLTLGAGLIYGAS

-35 TDAISKTFR
+35 TGTISKTYK
-44 QLDGEEEITPID
+44 QLDGEKEITPID
-56 ATEPLTILLMGVD
+56 AIEPLTILLMGVD

-74 RGGVWEEGRS
+74 RGGDWEGGRS

-93 PKTKETTMMSLT
+93 PKTKETNMMSLT

-112 AEANGESTG
+112 AEANGESSG

-145 MDINIDRYIE
+145 MDITIDRYIE

-182 ISEYEPAYTS
+182 ISEHEPAYTS
-192 IVPTGKRLVNG
+192 IVQPGKQLVNG
-203 DQALV
+203 EQALV

-231 TAIVKKLLQLDGFT
+231 TAIIKKLLQLDGLT

-256 NMRTNIEIST
+256 NMRTNIEISP
-266 ATIPELLGYK
+266 ATIPSLLGYK
-276 DSIKNLH
+276 DSVSKLN
-283 SYQLRGLDELVEE
+283 SYQLRGVDQMVDEI
-296 VYYQLPPTQH
+296 YYQLPTSEH

-311 NVLRTSIGL
+311 NILKKSIGL
-320 DAKTDLTTN
+320 EEKTALVTN

-336 VGLPSTIDV
+336 MGLPSPINVYDV
-345 YNAYTEL
+345 YTNLLL
-352 LEIEANPLAEAV
+352 LEASPWAESL
-364 DIEAF
+364 DPEI
-369 TGTSASDL
+369 GSPSA
-377 PEGTASSPN
+377 T
-386 LSSNSSEIE
+386 
-395 GTEMT
+395 TT
-400 EATEMTEVGTETQ
+400 VT
-413 TEEGQ
+413 TEEQVTDFSTEPVLGDENGSQ

>member
-1 MMTIGKKIVLMSLAI
+1 MTIGKKIFLMSLAI
-16 IVLTLGAGFAYGIS
+16 IGLTVGAGLIYGAS

-35 TDAISKTFR
+35 TDAISKTFK
-44 QLDGEEEITPID
+44 QLDGEEKITPID

-74 RGGVWEEGRS
+74 RGGDWEGGRS

-93 PKTKETTMMSLT
+93 PKTKETNMMSLT

-112 AEANGESTG
+112 AEVNGESSG

-182 ISEYEPAYTS
+182 ISEHEPAYTS
-192 IVPTGKRLVNG
+192 IVQPGKQLVNG

-231 TAIVKKLLQLDGFT
+231 TAIIKKLLQLDGFT

-256 NMRTNIEIST
+256 NMRTNIEISP
-266 ATIPELLGYK
+266 ATIPNLLGYK
-276 DSIKNLH
+276 DSISKLN
-283 SYQLRGLDELVEE
+283 SYQLRGVDQMVDAI
-296 VYYQLPPTQH
+296 YYQLPTSTH

-311 NVLRTSIGL
+311 NVLKKSIGL
-320 DAKTDLTTN
+320 EENTDLVTN

-336 VGLPSTIDV
+336 MGLPSPINVYDV
-345 YNAYTEL
+345 YTNLLL
-352 LEIEANPLAEAV
+352 LEASPWAESL
-364 DIEAF
+364 DPEI
-369 TGTSASDL
+369 GSPSA
-377 PEGTASSPN
+377 T
-386 LSSNSSEIE
+386 
-395 GTEMT
+395 TT
-400 EATEMTEVGTETQ
+400 VT
-413 TEEGQ
+413 TEEQVTDFSTEPVLGDENGSQ

>member
-1 MMTIGKKIVLMSLAI
+1 MTVGKKIFLMSLAI
-16 IVLTLGAGFAYGIS
+16 VGLTLGAGLIYGAS

-35 TDAISKTFR
+35 TDAISKTFK
-44 QLDGEEEITPID
+44 QLDGEEKITPID

-74 RGGVWEEGRS
+74 RGGDWEGGRS

-93 PKTKETTMMSLT
+93 PKTKETNMMSLT

-112 AEANGESTG
+112 AEASGESSG

-132 GQAPMAIATIEKM
+132 GQVPMAIATIEKM

-182 ISEYEPAYTS
+182 ISEHEPAYTS
-192 IVPTGKRLVNG
+192 IVQPGKQLVNG
-203 DQALV
+203 NQALV

-231 TAIVKKLLQLDGFT
+231 TAIIKKLLQLDGFT

-256 NMRTNIEIST
+256 NMRTNIEISP
-266 ATIPELLGYK
+266 ATIPSLLGYK
-276 DSIKNLH
+276 DSVSKLN
-283 SYQLRGLDELVEE
+283 SYQLRGVDQMVDAI
-296 VYYQLPPTQH
+296 YYQLPTSEH

-311 NVLRTSIGL
+311 NILKKSIGL
-320 DAKTDLTTN
+320 EEKTDLVTN

-336 VGLPSTIDV
+336 VGLPSPINVYDV
-345 YNAYTEL
+345 YTNLLL
-352 LEIEANPLAEAV
+352 LEASPWAERLDPEIGNP
-364 DIEAF
+364 
-369 TGTSASDL
+369 SA
-377 PEGTASSPN
+377 T
-386 LSSNSSEIE
+386 
-395 GTEMT
+395 TT
-400 EATEMTEVGTETQ
+400 VT
-413 TEEGQ
+413 TEEQVTDFSTEPELGDENGSQ

>member
-1 MMTIGKKIVLMSLAI
+1 MTIGKKIFLMSLAI
-16 IVLTLGAGFAYGIS
+16 VGLTLGAGLIYGAS
-30 LLNFS
+30 LLIFS
-35 TDAISKTFR
+35 TGTISKTYK

-74 RGGVWEEGRS
+74 RGGDWEGGRS

-93 PKTKETTMMSLT
+93 PKTKETNMMSLT

-112 AEANGESTG
+112 AEANGESSG

-145 MDINIDRYIE
+145 MDITIDRYIE

-182 ISEYEPAYTS
+182 ISEHEPAYTS
-192 IVPTGKRLVNG
+192 IVQPGKQLVNG
-203 DQALV
+203 EQALV

-231 TAIVKKLLQLDGFT
+231 TAIIKKLLQLDGFT

-256 NMRTNIEIST
+256 NMRTNIEISP
-266 ATIPELLGYK
+266 ATIPNLLGYK
-276 DSIKNLH
+276 DSVSKLN
-283 SYQLRGLDELVEE
+283 SYQLRGVDQMVDAI
-296 VYYQLPPTQH
+296 YYQLPTSEH

-311 NVLRTSIGL
+311 NILKKSIGL
-320 DAKTDLTTN
+320 EENTGLVTN

-336 VGLPSTIDV
+336 MGLPSPINVYDV
-345 YNAYTEL
+345 YTNLLL
-352 LEIEANPLAEAV
+352 LEASPWAESL
-364 DIEAF
+364 DPEI
-369 TGTSASDL
+369 GSPSA
-377 PEGTASSPN
+377 T
-386 LSSNSSEIE
+386 
-395 GTEMT
+395 TT
-400 EATEMTEVGTETQ
+400 VT
-413 TEEGQ
+413 TEEQVTDFSTEPVLGDENGSQ

>member
-1 MMTIGKKIVLMSLAI
+1 MTIGKKIFLMSLAI
-16 IVLTLGAGFAYGIS
+16 IGLTVGAGLIYGAS

-35 TDAISKTFR
+35 TDAISKTFK
-44 QLDGEEEITPID
+44 QLDGEEKITPID

-74 RGGVWEEGRS
+74 RGGDWEGGRS

-93 PKTKETTMMSLT
+93 PKTKETNMMSLT

-112 AEANGESTG
+112 AEANGESSG

-182 ISEYEPAYTS
+182 ISEHEPAYTS
-192 IVPTGKRLVNG
+192 IVQPGKQLVNG

-231 TAIVKKLLQLDGFT
+231 TAIIKKLLQLDGFT

-256 NMRTNIEIST
+256 NMRTNIEISP
-266 ATIPELLGYK
+266 ATIPNLLGYK
-276 DSIKNLH
+276 DSISKLN
-283 SYQLRGLDELVEE
+283 SYQLRGVDQMVDAI
-296 VYYQLPPTQH
+296 YYQLPTSTH

-311 NVLRTSIGL
+311 NVLKKSIGL
-320 DAKTDLTTN
+320 EENTDLVTN

-336 VGLPSTIDV
+336 MGLPSPINVYDV
-345 YNAYTEL
+345 YTNLLL
-352 LEIEANPLAEAV
+352 LEASPWAESL
-364 DIEAF
+364 DPEI
-369 TGTSASDL
+369 GSPSA
-377 PEGTASSPN
+377 T
-386 LSSNSSEIE
+386 
-395 GTEMT
+395 TT
-400 EATEMTEVGTETQ
+400 VTT
-413 TEEGQ
+413 